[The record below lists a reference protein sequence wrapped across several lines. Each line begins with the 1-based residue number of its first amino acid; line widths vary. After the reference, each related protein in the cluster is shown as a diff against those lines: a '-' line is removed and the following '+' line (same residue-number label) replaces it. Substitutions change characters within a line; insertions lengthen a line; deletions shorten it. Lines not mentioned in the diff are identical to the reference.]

1 MRENMTK
8 KPKEP
13 KTFQPGDSVSFI
25 APIQSG
31 GGKGKYKQRKINITN
46 YTRLDDIDKTYVN
59 ITMTYPKTR
68 ITEED
73 YMVQKTSLRVAAFYD
88 IVDGKRDGMLQA
100 KLVEEGK
107 HTLITPVNL
116 IIYKKLVDFLLAYDN
131 KTNDLENILNDVEQ
145 VILKLT
151 ESTIVLENE
160 DTEMQLNINE
170 DKEYIIESTG
180 QFAFLKQE
188 LKEMGINVF
197 KKKLFPLRDEY
208 DGIKL
213 KLQQL
218 KDLKPTKYE
227 NHKNQLEKKYGA
239 IPKLIDKLAKEDID
253 VSWTKNI
260 FSEHIESV
268 VSASKGGKKSKRSGD
283 WKTLRK

>member
-1 MRENMTK
+1 MN
-8 KPKEP
+8 
-13 KTFQPGDSVSFI
+13 
-25 APIQSG
+25 
-31 GGKGKYKQRKINITN
+31 NI
-46 YTRLDDIDKTYVN
+46 I
-59 ITMTYPKTR
+59 
-68 ITEED
+68 
-73 YMVQKTSLRVAAFYD
+73 
-88 IVDGKRDGMLQA
+88 
-100 KLVEEGK
+100 
-107 HTLITPVNL
+107 
-116 IIYKKLVDFLLAYDN
+116 
-131 KTNDLENILNDVEQ
+131 
-145 VILKLT
+145 
-151 ESTIVLENE
+151 
-160 DTEMQLNINE
+160 
-170 DKEYIIESTG
+170 
-180 QFAFLKQE
+180 
-188 LKEMGINVF
+188 